1 MKRNSEDGTRPT
13 EAHEQPDARRPAD
26 VYVPRWR
33 AGPAAAW
40 DFAVTSG
47 LQDNILVHSVSDKDA
62 ALDRYEDFKNSFKS
76 TSNLCQQAGF
86 SFIPMILEATG
97 GGWGKQARAV
107 WSELAKKH
115 ALATGELTSDKDSAF
130 GLLQR
135 LSLIL
140 HRENARAIMRRRG
153 ACPVIGVSGHAS
165 LLAATLA
172 EEAAS
177 RGPGTA

>member
-1 MKRNSEDGTRPT
+1 
-13 EAHEQPDARRPAD
+13 
-26 VYVPRWR
+26 
-33 AGPAAAW
+33 
-40 DFAVTSG
+40 
-47 LQDNILVHSVSDKDA
+47 
-62 ALDRYEDFKNSFKS
+62 
-76 TSNLCQQAGF
+76 
-86 SFIPMILEATG
+86 MILEATG

-153 ACPVIGVSGHAS
+153 ASPVVGDSGHAS
-165 LLAATLA
+165 SLAATLA

-177 RGPGTA
+177 RGAGTA